1 MATAADFYNSLL
13 ASEIAIFGIIA
24 AALVVFFE
32 MVYAHLSYRGAST
45 IWKSWL
51 LWSSII
57 CGLTTVLFTA
67 IGSLLLSFPSFN
79 FIPVFDFRSR
89 DFYQNG
95 YTGLTAVVLLAI
107 SLILFLLLVVRNGKY
122 LRPSRIALLLGQRIK
137 PEVLRDY
144 LLHKYGLPRPDNY
157 PYPDKIYR
165 SLGIDHPAG
174 IIIKIYGEEREET
187 KEEIEE
193 RNRKEAAARRKLEF
207 YQQQYETLTRKYE
220 HGEDPFTALSML
232 LVRSVDNYD
241 TPTAGDV
248 ISLIERIS
256 IGFIEKYSQ
265 RESKE
270 SWSPQDRI
278 IVNYLDHV
286 LDLIRIHTEHC
297 ERGRHQNIQLQLLQ
311 ITHRLGTELLQREL
325 VDEERVVM
333 NFWKDIA
340 DRSAAVAPRIF
351 CECIR
356 YYNDLFEQLIGRS
369 EHEELLKDL
378 FRHVGWLGERL
389 LSKTGVEERPL
400 MMDQTYNT
408 QYDSLLEAILRYGS
422 VIDSKRPDMY
432 PLIYFDAVHVV
443 MLQVARLLQEQ
454 KEGATRRRLRDNL
467 FSLIYT
473 YVSFAQVAIRTGN
486 SDGAG
491 LAVMRLKESYELLV
505 QKEINDLAEELI
517 VVMTELGGNAAGFS
531 DRLTTVQFLDKA
543 ISDYIIDIV
552 ASARHTDKVAGAAI
566 EIVIKGE
573 GDHDSR
579 WEFLKRLG
587 KRMQTNFDL
596 NFDWR
601 TGKRLTQ

>member
-1 MATAADFYNSLL
+1 V
-13 ASEIAIFGIIA
+13 E
-24 AALVVFFE
+24 
-32 MVYAHLSYRGAST
+32 
-45 IWKSWL
+45 
-51 LWSSII
+51 
-57 CGLTTVLFTA
+57 
-67 IGSLLLSFPSFN
+67 
-79 FIPVFDFRSR
+79 
-89 DFYQNG
+89 
-95 YTGLTAVVLLAI
+95 
-107 SLILFLLLVVRNGKY
+107 
-122 LRPSRIALLLGQRIK
+122 
-137 PEVLRDY
+137 
-144 LLHKYGLPRPDNY
+144 
-157 PYPDKIYR
+157 
-165 SLGIDHPAG
+165 PAG
-174 IIIKIYGEEREET
+174 
-187 KEEIEE
+187 
-193 RNRKEAAARRKLEF
+193 
-207 YQQQYETLTRKYE
+207 QDHCQ
-220 HGEDPFTALSML
+220 LSRPCSGSNS
-232 LVRSVDNYD
+232 RS
-241 TPTAGDV
+241 
-248 ISLIERIS
+248 
-256 IGFIEKYSQ
+256 
-265 RESKE
+265 
-270 SWSPQDRI
+270 
-278 IVNYLDHV
+278 
-286 LDLIRIHTEHC
+286 TEHC

-356 YYNDLFEQLIGRS
+356 YYNDLFEQLIDRS

-454 KEGATRRRLRDNL
+454 EEGATRRRLRDNL

-473 YVSFAQVAIRTGN
+473 FVSFAREAIRAGN

-573 GDHDSR
+573 GDHDRR

-587 KRMQTNFDL
+587 KRMQTNFGL